1 MATPAPDPASTAT
14 QNTGADQV
22 HQQHAAGDLDVNKA
36 ERVLSA
42 DEVEFAK
49 DHQNFEAV
57 DKELAQYVSDARI
70 EISPEK
76 NAELRRKIDKRVLS
90 VMIITYFLQAIDK
103 GTLSFASIMGI
114 IDDTNLVGQQ
124 YSWLTTCI
132 YITILIVEYPQNW
145 IIAR

>member
-1 MATPAPDPASTAT
+1 MASNEVSTGSPAQPDH
-14 QNTGADQV
+14 TGDEI
-22 HQQHAAGDLDVNKA
+22 NKA

-49 DHQNFEAV
+49 DHQNYANV

-76 NAELRRKIDKRVLS
+76 NAELRRKIDKRILT
-90 VMIITYFLQAIDK
+90 VMVGTYFLQAIDK

-114 IDDTNLVGQQ
+114 VDDTNLVGQE

-145 IIAR
+145 IIARYVLL